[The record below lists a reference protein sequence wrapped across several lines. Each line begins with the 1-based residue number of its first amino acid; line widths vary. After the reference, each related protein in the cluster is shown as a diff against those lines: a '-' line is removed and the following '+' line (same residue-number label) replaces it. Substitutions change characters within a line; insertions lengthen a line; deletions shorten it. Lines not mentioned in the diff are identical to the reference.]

1 MKITKREALYK
12 EIKNFAIENFN
23 IELRDEDLDR
33 YGTDYLAIKLK
44 NMEQVF
50 EFCDEKW
57 VLAYIEA
64 TSNDL
69 LKAISQYLDRS
80 FFYDYDDCDYRDL
93 IEEQVCKKYGFFDR
107 DFYNGIFE
115 YLDCEGY
122 ATDLFNVI
130 ETEYGYI
137 ILR

>member
-33 YGTDYLAIKLK
+33 YLTDYHAIKIK
-44 NMEQVF
+44 NMEKVF
-50 EFCDEKW
+50 EFVDEKW

-93 IEEQVCKKYGFFDR
+93 IEEQVCK
-107 DFYNGIFE
+107 
-115 YLDCEGY
+115 
-122 ATDLFNVI
+122 
-130 ETEYGYI
+130 
-137 ILR
+137 

>member
-44 NMEQVF
+44 HMEQAT
-50 EFCDEKW
+50 ELCNEKW
-57 VLAYIEA
+57 VLAYIEV
-64 TSNDL
+64 TSANL
-69 LKAISQYLDRS
+69 LQAVVRYLDGS
-80 FFYDYDDCDYRDL
+80 SFYDYDNYGIQDL
-93 IEEQVCKKYGFFDR
+93 IEEQLCKEFGFYDR
-107 DFYNGIFE
+107 YFYDGILKH
-115 YLDCEGY
+115 LDCEGY
-122 ATDLFNVI
+122 ATDCLGAI

-137 ILR
+137 VIR